1 MGLFHF
7 ALPYLPGLRC
17 LPRQQVLV
25 CVEVL
30 GRIQIRH
37 RTQAHLMAN
46 NTGMLPDGETQSLAH
61 SINIAIASS
70 HTRINR
76 LILDRMPHAVP
87 PQAENPSNYV
97 TGLLHIGAVYIAFE
111 SLWQNLIGVR
121 TEIAPLPYTYPF
133 GDDTA
138 DHDPVPPPI
147 PDRLR
152 HILETAYWPN
162 MLRAARVKSD
172 IRAMTGW
179 PAHVV
184 DEQLR
189 SAGTTGALGAYLEH
203 IKEVVDARPHILLAY
218 AYSLYL
224 ALLSG
229 GSYIRTELM
238 YLRADFWLAVP
249 DPVKP
254 GMIPCSREASG
265 EPGTLRRHST
275 FESDSASSGLVGDE
289 SLVSL
294 PLSFLDF
301 DTPLGHENPRQQAKD
316 LKAEFKR
323 RFADAEQALT
333 EPERRDIVDESVV
346 IFDHLEAVVG
356 QLDRICSSGAGALP
370 QGSSRRRSTT
380 ADSQRAGIGSR
391 LRDSIAI
398 AKGRLLR
405 SVKRSSGAGSSVTA
419 TTPSAARTAVTPFKN
434 ATASPPGT
442 SESSNASS
450 LASAGLSKSAHRH
463 AADARLVR
471 RAVVPGEGFR
481 TVRYSDH
488 DRQLDS
494 NAEAARREVGGY
506 DGTADDDYGSQVC
519 PIFSSPTLP
528 ANISHGTSTSLAGN
542 IERAPDY
549 AFSAVISNIAVI
561 FGVAMVLAAYLFVRR
576 CDGPATTGTATFMGK
591 DW

>member
-1 MGLFHF
+1 
-7 ALPYLPGLRC
+7 
-17 LPRQQVLV
+17 
-25 CVEVL
+25 
-30 GRIQIRH
+30 
-37 RTQAHLMAN
+37 MAN
-46 NTGMLPDGETQSLAH
+46 STEPPQDGETQSLAH
-61 SINIAIASS
+61 SINIAIAPS

-87 PQAENPSNYV
+87 PRAENPSSYI

-111 SLWQNLIGVR
+111 SLWQNIIGIH

-133 GDDTA
+133 GDHTA
-138 DHDPVPPPI
+138 ANRPGLGHGATPPPVPE
-147 PDRLR
+147 RTR

-203 IKEVVDARPHILLAY
+203 IKEAVDSRPHILLAY

-238 YLRADFWLAVP
+238 YLRAEFWLAVP
-249 DPVKP
+249 DPVRP
-254 GMIPCSREASG
+254 GMIPCTREASG
-265 EPGTLRRHST
+265 EPGTLRRHSAS
-275 FESDSASSGLVGDE
+275 ESGSESPGLVGE
-289 SLVSL
+289 EPPVSL

-323 RFADAEQALT
+323 RFVRAEQALT
-333 EPERRDIVDESVV
+333 EPERRDIVGESMV

-356 QLDRICSSGAGALP
+356 QLDRICSSGAEASP
-370 QGSSRRRSTT
+370 QGSSRSPSTT
-380 ADSQRAGIGSR
+380 AGSQRAGIGSR

-405 SVKRSSGAGSSVTA
+405 TVKRSSGAGSSVTA
-419 TTPSAARTAVTPFKN
+419 TSPSAVRTAATPMMN
-434 ATASPPGT
+434 DATASPSDT
-442 SESSNASS
+442 SESFNASS
-450 LASAGLSKSAHRH
+450 LASAGLSQSAI
-463 AADARLVR
+463 
-471 RAVVPGEGFR
+471 VPGEGFR

-488 DRQLDS
+488 NRQLDTS
-494 NAEAARREVGGY
+494 AEVARREAGGY
-506 DGTADDDYGSQVC
+506 DGTAEGDHGSAGRDYQVC
-519 PIFSSPTLP
+519 PIG
-528 ANISHGTSTSLAGN
+528 HRTSTSVAAGAT
-542 IERAPDY
+542 ERAPDRAIY
-549 AFSAVISNIAVI
+549 ALLSNIAVI
-561 FGVAMVLAAYLFVRR
+561 FGIAMALAAYLFVRR
-576 CDGPATTGTATFMGK
+576 CDGIATTGAATFMGK

>member
-1 MGLFHF
+1 M
-7 ALPYLPGLRC
+7 C
-17 LPRQQVLV
+17 L
-25 CVEVL
+25 EVH
-30 GRIQIRH
+30 GRIHIRH
-37 RTQAHLMAN
+37 RTQAYLMAN
-46 NTGMLPDGETQSLAH
+46 NTEILPHGDTQSLAH

-87 PQAENPSNYV
+87 PRAENPSTYI

-111 SLWQNLIGVR
+111 SLWQNLIGVH

-133 GDDTA
+133 GDDTITSGRGL
-138 DHDPVPPPI
+138 DHAATPPPI
-147 PDRLR
+147 PERTR

-172 IRAMTGW
+172 ICAMTGW

-189 SAGTTGALGAYLEH
+189 SAGTTGALGAYLQH
-203 IKEVVDARPHILLAY
+203 IKEVVDGRPHVLLAY

-224 ALLSG
+224 AVLSG

-238 YLRADFWLAVP
+238 YLRAEFWLAVP

-254 GMIPCSREASG
+254 GMIPCTREASG
-265 EPGTLRRHST
+265 AAGSLRQQSMS
-275 FESDSASSGLVGDE
+275 ESDSAFPGLVGE
-289 SLVSL
+289 GAIVSL
-294 PLSFLDF
+294 PLSFLNF
-301 DTPLGHENPRQQAKD
+301 DNLLGHENPRQQVKD
-316 LKAEFKR
+316 LKTEFKR

-333 EPERRDIVDESVV
+333 EPERRDIVNESVV

-356 QLDRICSSGAGALP
+356 QLDTICASGAEASP
-370 QGSSRRRSTT
+370 QDSSRRRSTT
-380 ADSQRAGIGSR
+380 ADSRRAGIGSR

-405 SVKRSSGAGSSVTA
+405 TVRRSSGAGSSVTA
-419 TTPSAARTAVTPFKN
+419 TAPSAVGTAATPRKN
-434 ATASPPGT
+434 ATASPSDT
-442 SESSNASS
+442 SESSNAPS
-450 LASAGLSKSAHRH
+450 LASAGLSKSAHGH
-463 AADARLVR
+463 AADARLAR
-471 RAVVPGEGFR
+471 RAIVPGEGFR
-481 TVRYSDH
+481 MVRYN
-488 DRQLDS
+488 DRNGQLDT
-494 NAEAARREVGGY
+494 NAEVAWREARGY
-506 DGTADDDYGSQVC
+506 DGTAEGEFDSTGRDSQVC
-519 PIFSSPTLP
+519 PISRSPTLP
-528 ANISHGTSTSLAGN
+528 ANTGHGTSTSVAGN

-549 AFSAVISNIAVI
+549 AFYGVLANIAVI

-576 CDGPATTGTATFMGK
+576 CDGVAMTGTATFMGK